1 MKFYRRLYGGEHKC
15 APAPPTLQT
24 SVKFRDFAELT
35 ILLILRRSFPCCRQI
50 FPNLLNSWKGL
61 FRIDMQIKFIV
72 DLYSKADFVSNVI
85 KFSFQVI
92 KVAFKRIKI
101 FFRSIKFAFQR
112 IKLSIGADWD
122 YHWVTSLIVTS
133 LIGDLILAFIV
144 LWLYCI
150 KIGAFFGICP
160 LQIYGF
166 TGEFPFGGF
175 LFLFFSVL
183 SFIMS
188 YNGSW
193 FYFWK
198 NVLGVS
204 ILVTVLLVT
213 RTTTFQ
219 VNTTMCTT
227 NSPFIT
233 LHEHLQIIYKV

>member
-1 MKFYRRLYGGEHKC
+1 M
-15 APAPPTLQT
+15 PPPPPPPPPPSPTLQT
-24 SVKFRDFAELT
+24 SVKFSDFAELT
-35 ILLILRRSFPCCRQI
+35 VLLILIRSFQCCRQI

-61 FRIDMQIKFIV
+61 FRTDMQIKFNV
-72 DLYSKADFVSNVI
+72 DLYSKDYFVSNVI

-92 KVAFKRIKI
+92 KIAFKRIKI
-101 FFRSIKFAFQR
+101 FCRSIKFCVSKNQVFHWCILR
-112 IKLSIGADWD
+112 LSLGHISNCYVINRG
-122 YHWVTSLIVTS
+122 LNIR
-133 LIGDLILAFIV
+133 
-144 LWLYCI
+144 
-150 KIGAFFGICP
+150 AFFGIRP

-183 SFIMS
+183 SFIKS

-233 LHEHLQIIYKV
+233 LHEHLQIIEKL

>member
-1 MKFYRRLYGGEHKC
+1 
-15 APAPPTLQT
+15 
-24 SVKFRDFAELT
+24 
-35 ILLILRRSFPCCRQI
+35 
-50 FPNLLNSWKGL
+50 
-61 FRIDMQIKFIV
+61 MQIKVNV
-72 DLYSKADFVSNVI
+72 DLYSKDYFVSNVI

-92 KVAFKRIKI
+92 KIAFKRIKI

-112 IKLSIGADWD
+112 IKLFIGADWG

-144 LWLYCI
+144 LWFYCI
-150 KIGAFFGICP
+150 KIEAFFGIRP

-175 LFLFFSVL
+175 LFLFFRVL
-183 SFIMS
+183 SFIKS

-233 LHEHLQIIYKV
+233 LHEHLQIIEKL

>member
-1 MKFYRRLYGGEHKC
+1 MHLKESRFFVEV
-15 APAPPTLQT
+15 
-24 SVKFRDFAELT
+24 SSFA
-35 ILLILRRSFPCCRQI
+35 
-50 FPNLLNSWKGL
+50 
-61 FRIDMQIKFIV
+61 
-72 DLYSKADFVSNVI
+72 
-85 KFSFQVI
+85 FQ
-92 KVAFKRIKI
+92 
-101 FFRSIKFAFQR
+101 SIKFF
-112 IKLSIGADWD
+112 IGVYWD

-144 LWLYCI
+144 LWFHCI
-150 KIGAFFGICP
+150 KIDAFFGIRP

-183 SFIMS
+183 SFIKS

-233 LHEHLQIIYKV
+233 LHEHLQIIEKL

>member
-1 MKFYRRLYGGEHKC
+1 MHLK
-15 APAPPTLQT
+15 
-24 SVKFRDFAELT
+24 EL
-35 ILLILRRSFPCCRQI
+35 RF
-50 FPNLLNSWKGL
+50 
-61 FRIDMQIKFIV
+61 
-72 DLYSKADFVSNVI
+72 
-85 KFSFQVI
+85 
-92 KVAFKRIKI
+92 

-112 IKLSIGADWD
+112 IKLFIGVYWD
-122 YHWVTSLIVTS
+122 YHWVTSVIVTS
-133 LIGDLILAFIV
+133 LKGGLN
-144 LWLYCI
+144 
-150 KIGAFFGICP
+150 IGAFFGIRP

-175 LFLFFSVL
+175 FFLFFSVL
-183 SFIMS
+183 SFIKS

-213 RTTTFQ
+213 RTTTLQ

-233 LHEHLQIIYKV
+233 LHEHLQIIEKL